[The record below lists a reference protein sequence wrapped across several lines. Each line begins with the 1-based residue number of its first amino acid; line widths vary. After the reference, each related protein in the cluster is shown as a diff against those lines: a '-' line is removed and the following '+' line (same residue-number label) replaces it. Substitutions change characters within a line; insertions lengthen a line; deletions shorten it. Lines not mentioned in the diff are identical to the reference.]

1 MSDAFTSKKSV
12 VIEVIVR
19 LYGLGVE
26 IYDET
31 HRSFFFHEKEDK
43 SPCDFHST
51 SLSELHTNSN
61 LSMLAPL

>member
-12 VIEVIVR
+12 VIEVIVY

-31 HRSFFFHEKEDK
+31 HRSFFLHEKEDK
-43 SPCDFHST
+43 SPCDSLST

-61 LSMLAPL
+61 PSMLAPL